1 MPVHGTPDAHPVSAG
16 AVGASRLRTASLVVV
31 AVALAL
37 PAVVLF
43 VGSLRPPDSPP
54 LRRPELLPSDAGFDS
69 YREAFHLVDL
79 ARQLT
84 NSVVV
89 ALIATPLAVVC
100 ASLAGFVIARAPRSI
115 ARFLIGLAVIGMVV
129 PTTALL
135 IGRFGVYRELG
146 VLDTMVPLIAPALFG
161 VNALSVLLFAWSFSM
176 LPRSVFD
183 VAELESVSPW
193 RAWFGIALPM
203 ARPMT
208 IAVGTL
214 AFAATW
220 SDFLNPLVFV
230 TSNEKF
236 TVPLGLRSLQLVGGE
251 DVSVVLAGCVVA
263 TAPVVIVFAIAQ
275 RWLFASLRGAES

>member
-1 MPVHGTPDAHPVSAG
+1 MTSVRP
-16 AVGASRLRTASLVVV
+16 ASGLRTASLVVV
-31 AVALAL
+31 AIAMAL

-54 LRRPELLPSDAGFDS
+54 LRRPELLPSNPSLES
-69 YREAFHLVDL
+69 YREAFELVDL
-79 ARQLT
+79 ARQLS

-89 ALIATPLAVVC
+89 ALVATPLAVVC
-100 ASLAGFVIARAPRSI
+100 ASLAGFVIARAPRPF

-135 IGRFGVYRELG
+135 IGRFGIYRELG

-161 VNALSVLLFAWSFSM
+161 VNALSVLLFAWSFST
-176 LPRSVFD
+176 LPSAVFD
-183 VAELESVSPW
+183 IAEVERVSPW

-203 ARPMT
+203 SRPMT

-230 TSNEKF
+230 TSNENF
-236 TVPLGLRSLQLVGGE
+236 TVPLGLRSLQLVGG
-251 DVSVVLAGCVVA
+251 DDISVVLAGCVVA
-263 TAPVVIVFAIAQ
+263 TAPVVLVFAVAQ
-275 RWLFASLRGAES
+275 RWLFASLRGAEA